1 MGKVSLSIPQPAPVT
16 PSTPIKTPQ
25 SIPVTP
31 IKTPQSI
38 PVTPIQVK
46 SNLLPE
52 LTRKEWIS
60 VLTAVFIVL
69 SVGFSLGFVTNVKR
83 VNDLSNIVSI
93 VDPLITIEKD
103 LNDKL
108 KIAAKQLDKID
119 DDDLYKVVM
128 EAKSKKIEIIKE
140 QLKDIET
147 FRSNHINSITVY
159 YNNKKDELKNK
170 EILYHR

>member
-1 MGKVSLSIPQPAPVT
+1 MGKVSLNIPEPKPVT
-16 PSTPIKTPQ
+16 LSTPIKTPQ
-25 SIPVTP
+25 PIPFTSSTP
-31 IKTPQSI
+31 VK
-38 PVTPIQVK
+38 TPIQVK

-128 EAKSKKIEIIKE
+128 EAKSKKMEIIKE

>member
-1 MGKVSLSIPQPAPVT
+1 MGKVSLSVPQPTPVT
-16 PSTPIKTPQ
+16 PST
-25 SIPVTP
+25 PVTP
-31 IKTPQSI
+31 IKTPH
-38 PVTPIQVK
+38 QVK

-60 VLTAVFIVL
+60 VLTAVFIVF
-69 SVGFSLGFVTNVKR
+69 SVGFSLGFVVNIKR
-83 VNDLSNIVSI
+83 VNDLSNVISI

-108 KIAAKQLDKID
+108 KLASKQLDKID

-128 EAKSKKIEIIKE
+128 EAKGKKIQIIKE

-159 YNNKKDELKNK
+159 YNNKKDELKKN

>member
-31 IKTPQSI
+31 VK
-38 PVTPIQVK
+38 TPIQVK

-69 SVGFSLGFVTNVKR
+69 SVGFSLGFVINVKR

-108 KIAAKQLDKID
+108 KLAAKQLDKID

>member
-1 MGKVSLSIPQPAPVT
+1 MGKVSLNIPEP
-16 PSTPIKTPQ
+16 K
-25 SIPVTP
+25 PVTP
-31 IKTPQSI
+31 IKTPQPITVTSST
-38 PVTPIQVK
+38 PVKTPIQVK

-69 SVGFSLGFVTNVKR
+69 SVGFSLGFVINVKR

-108 KIAAKQLDKID
+108 KVASKQLDKID

-128 EAKSKKIEIIKE
+128 EAKSKKMEIIKE

>member
-1 MGKVSLSIPQPAPVT
+1 MGKVSLNISQPSPVT

-25 SIPVTP
+25 P
-31 IKTPQSI
+31 
-38 PVTPIQVK
+38 TPIQVK

-69 SVGFSLGFVTNVKR
+69 SVGFSLGFVVNIKR
-83 VNDLSNIVSI
+83 VNDVSNIVSI

-128 EAKSKKIEIIKE
+128 EAKSKKMEIIKE

>member
-1 MGKVSLSIPQPAPVT
+1 MGKVSLSAPQPV
-16 PSTPIKTPQ
+16 K
-25 SIPVTP
+25 
-31 IKTPQSI
+31 
-38 PVTPIQVK
+38 TPIQVK

-60 VLTAVFIVL
+60 VLTAVFIVF
-69 SVGFSLGFVTNVKR
+69 SVGFSLGFVVNIKR
-83 VNDLSNIVSI
+83 VNDLSNVISI

-108 KIAAKQLDKID
+108 KLASKQLDKID

-128 EAKSKKIEIIKE
+128 EAKGKKIETIKE
-140 QLKDIET
+140 HLKDIEL

>member
-1 MGKVSLSIPQPAPVT
+1 MGKVSLSIPQPV
-16 PSTPIKTPQ
+16 K
-25 SIPVTP
+25 
-31 IKTPQSI
+31 
-38 PVTPIQVK
+38 TPIQVK

-69 SVGFSLGFVTNVKR
+69 SVGFSLGFVTNIKE
-83 VNDLSNIVSI
+83 VNDLSKIVSI

-108 KIAAKQLDKID
+108 KVAAKQLDKID

-128 EAKSKKIEIIKE
+128 EAKSKKMEIIKE

>member
-1 MGKVSLSIPQPAPVT
+1 MGKVSLSIPQPV
-16 PSTPIKTPQ
+16 K
-25 SIPVTP
+25 
-31 IKTPQSI
+31 
-38 PVTPIQVK
+38 TPIQVK

-83 VNDLSNIVSI
+83 VNDVSNIVSI

-128 EAKSKKIEIIKE
+128 EAKSKKMEIIKE

>member
-1 MGKVSLSIPQPAPVT
+1 MGKVSLSIPQPV
-16 PSTPIKTPQ
+16 K
-25 SIPVTP
+25 
-31 IKTPQSI
+31 
-38 PVTPIQVK
+38 TPIQVK

-128 EAKSKKIEIIKE
+128 EAKSKKMEIIKE

>member
-1 MGKVSLSIPQPAPVT
+1 MGKVSLSISQPAPVT
-16 PSTPIKTPQ
+16 PSTPIK
-25 SIPVTP
+25 
-31 IKTPQSI
+31 
-38 PVTPIQVK
+38 TPIQVK

-128 EAKSKKIEIIKE
+128 EAKSKKMEIIKE

>member
-1 MGKVSLSIPQPAPVT
+1 MGKVSLSAPQPTPVT
-16 PSTPIKTPQ
+16 PST
-25 SIPVTP
+25 PVTP
-31 IKTPQSI
+31 IKTPH
-38 PVTPIQVK
+38 QVK

-60 VLTAVFIVL
+60 VLTAVFIVF
-69 SVGFSLGFVTNVKR
+69 SVGFSLGFVVNIKR
-83 VNDLSNIVSI
+83 VNDLSNVISI

-108 KIAAKQLDKID
+108 KLASKQLDKID
-119 DDDLYKVVM
+119 DEDLYKVVM
-128 EAKSKKIEIIKE
+128 EAKGKKIQIIKE
-140 QLKDIET
+140 QMKDIET

-159 YNNKKDELKNK
+159 YNNKKDELKKN

>member
-1 MGKVSLSIPQPAPVT
+1 MGKVSLSISQPAPVT
-16 PSTPIKTPQ
+16 PSTPIK
-25 SIPVTP
+25 
-31 IKTPQSI
+31 
-38 PVTPIQVK
+38 TPIQVK

-108 KIAAKQLDKID
+108 KLAAKQLDKID

-128 EAKSKKIEIIKE
+128 EAKSKKMEIIKE
-140 QLKDIET
+140 QLKDIVT

>member
-1 MGKVSLSIPQPAPVT
+1 MGKVSLSIPHPV
-16 PSTPIKTPQ
+16 K
-25 SIPVTP
+25 
-31 IKTPQSI
+31 
-38 PVTPIQVK
+38 TPIQVK

-128 EAKSKKIEIIKE
+128 EAKSKKMEIIKE

>member
-1 MGKVSLSIPQPAPVT
+1 MGKVSLSAPQPTPVT
-16 PSTPIKTPQ
+16 PST
-25 SIPVTP
+25 PVTP
-31 IKTPQSI
+31 IKTPH
-38 PVTPIQVK
+38 QVK

-52 LTRKEWIS
+52 LTGKEWIS
-60 VLTAVFIVL
+60 VLTAVFIVF
-69 SVGFSLGFVTNVKR
+69 SVGFSLGFVVNIKR
-83 VNDLSNIVSI
+83 ANDLSNVISI
-93 VDPLITIEKD
+93 VDPLIKIEKD

-108 KIAAKQLDKID
+108 KLASKQLDKID

-128 EAKSKKIEIIKE
+128 EAKGKKIQIIKE

-159 YNNKKDELKNK
+159 YNNKKDELKKN

>member
-1 MGKVSLSIPQPAPVT
+1 MGKVSLSAPQPTPVT
-16 PSTPIKTPQ
+16 PST
-25 SIPVTP
+25 PVTP
-31 IKTPQSI
+31 IKTPH
-38 PVTPIQVK
+38 QVK

-60 VLTAVFIVL
+60 VLTAVFIVF
-69 SVGFSLGFVTNVKR
+69 SVGFSLGFVVNIKR
-83 VNDLSNIVSI
+83 VNDLSNVISI

-108 KIAAKQLDKID
+108 KLASKQLDKID

-128 EAKSKKIEIIKE
+128 EAKGKKIQIIKE
-140 QLKDIET
+140 QLKDIEI

>member
-1 MGKVSLSIPQPAPVT
+1 MGKISFNNPQPSPVT
-16 PSTPIKTPQ
+16 PSTPIKTP
-25 SIPVTP
+25 
-31 IKTPQSI
+31 TPQPT
-38 PVTPIQVK
+38 PVKTPIQVK

-83 VNDLSNIVSI
+83 VNDVSNIVSI

-108 KIAAKQLDKID
+108 KISSKQLDKID

-128 EAKSKKIEIIKE
+128 EAKSKKMEIIKE

>member
-1 MGKVSLSIPQPAPVT
+1 MGKVSLSAPQPTPVT
-16 PSTPIKTPQ
+16 PST
-25 SIPVTP
+25 PVTP
-31 IKTPQSI
+31 IKTPH
-38 PVTPIQVK
+38 QVK

-60 VLTAVFIVL
+60 VLTAVFIVF
-69 SVGFSLGFVTNVKR
+69 SVGFSLGFVVNIKR
-83 VNDLSNIVSI
+83 ANDLSNVISI

-103 LNDKL
+103 LDDKL
-108 KIAAKQLDKID
+108 KLASKQLDKID
-119 DDDLYKVVM
+119 DEDLYKVVM
-128 EAKSKKIEIIKE
+128 EAKGKKIQIIKE

-159 YNNKKDELKNK
+159 YNNKKDELKKN

>member
-1 MGKVSLSIPQPAPVT
+1 MGKVSLNIPQPTPVT
-16 PSTPIKTPQ
+16 PSTP
-25 SIPVTP
+25 VTP
-31 IKTPQSI
+31 VKTQH
-38 PVTPIQVK
+38 QVK

-60 VLTAVFIVL
+60 VLTAVFIVF
-69 SVGFSLGFVTNVKR
+69 SVGFSLGFVVNIKR
-83 VNDLSNIVSI
+83 TNDLSNVISI

-103 LNDKL
+103 LKDKL
-108 KIAAKQLDKID
+108 KLASKQLDKID

-128 EAKSKKIEIIKE
+128 EAKGKKIQTIKE
-140 QLKDIET
+140 HLKDIEL

-159 YNNKKDELKNK
+159 YNNKKDELKKN

>member
-1 MGKVSLSIPQPAPVT
+1 MGKVSLSAPQLV
-16 PSTPIKTPQ
+16 K
-25 SIPVTP
+25 
-31 IKTPQSI
+31 
-38 PVTPIQVK
+38 TPIQVK

-60 VLTAVFIVL
+60 VLTAVFIVF
-69 SVGFSLGFVTNVKR
+69 SVGFSLGFVVNIKR
-83 VNDLSNIVSI
+83 VNDLSNVISI

-108 KIAAKQLDKID
+108 KLASKQLDKID

-128 EAKSKKIEIIKE
+128 EAKGKKIQIIKE

>member
-1 MGKVSLSIPQPAPVT
+1 MGKVSLSAPQPTPVT
-16 PSTPIKTPQ
+16 PST
-25 SIPVTP
+25 PVTP
-31 IKTPQSI
+31 IKTPH
-38 PVTPIQVK
+38 QVK

-60 VLTAVFIVL
+60 VLTAVFIVF
-69 SVGFSLGFVTNVKR
+69 SVGFSLGFVVNIKR
-83 VNDLSNIVSI
+83 VNDLSNVISI
-93 VDPLITIEKD
+93 VDPLIIIEKD

-108 KIAAKQLDKID
+108 KLASKQLDKID

-128 EAKSKKIEIIKE
+128 EAKGKKIQIIKE
-140 QLKDIET
+140 QLKDIEI

-159 YNNKKDELKNK
+159 YNNKKDELKKN

>member
-31 IKTPQSI
+31 VK
-38 PVTPIQVK
+38 TPIQVK

-83 VNDLSNIVSI
+83 VNDVSNIVSI

-128 EAKSKKIEIIKE
+128 EAKSKKMEIIKE

>member
-1 MGKVSLSIPQPAPVT
+1 MGKVSLSAPQPTPVT
-16 PSTPIKTPQ
+16 PSTP
-25 SIPVTP
+25 VTP
-31 IKTPQSI
+31 IKTQH
-38 PVTPIQVK
+38 QVK

-60 VLTAVFIVL
+60 VLTAVFIVF
-69 SVGFSLGFVTNVKR
+69 SVGFSLGFVVNIKR
-83 VNDLSNIVSI
+83 VNDLSNVISI

-108 KIAAKQLDKID
+108 KLASKQLDKID

-128 EAKSKKIEIIKE
+128 EAKGKKIQIIKE

-159 YNNKKDELKNK
+159 YNNKKDELKKN

>member
-1 MGKVSLSIPQPAPVT
+1 MGKVSLNIPEPKPVT
-16 PSTPIKTPQ
+16 LSTPIKTPQ

-31 IKTPQSI
+31 VK
-38 PVTPIQVK
+38 TPIQVK

-69 SVGFSLGFVTNVKR
+69 SVGFSLGFVINVKR
-83 VNDLSNIVSI
+83 LNDVSNIVSI

-128 EAKSKKIEIIKE
+128 EAKSKKMEIIKE

>member
-1 MGKVSLSIPQPAPVT
+1 MGKVSLSVPQPTPVT
-16 PSTPIKTPQ
+16 PST
-25 SIPVTP
+25 PVTP
-31 IKTPQSI
+31 IKTPH
-38 PVTPIQVK
+38 QVK

-60 VLTAVFIVL
+60 VLTAVFIVF
-69 SVGFSLGFVTNVKR
+69 SVGFSLGFVVNIKR
-83 VNDLSNIVSI
+83 VNDLSNVISI

-108 KIAAKQLDKID
+108 KLASKQLDKID
-119 DDDLYKVVM
+119 DEDLYKVVM
-128 EAKSKKIEIIKE
+128 EAKGKKIQIIKE

-159 YNNKKDELKNK
+159 YNNKKDELKKN

>member
-1 MGKVSLSIPQPAPVT
+1 MGKVSLNIPEPKPV
-16 PSTPIKTPQ
+16 TPIKTPQ

-31 IKTPQSI
+31 VK
-38 PVTPIQVK
+38 TPIQVK

-60 VLTAVFIVL
+60 VLTAAFIVL

-128 EAKSKKIEIIKE
+128 EAKSKKMEIIKE

>member
-1 MGKVSLSIPQPAPVT
+1 MGKVSLNIPQPTPVKPST
-16 PSTPIKTPQ
+16 PSTPVKTLQ
-25 SIPVTP
+25 PVTP
-31 IKTPQSI
+31 VKTPH
-38 PVTPIQVK
+38 QVK

-60 VLTAVFIVL
+60 VLTAVFIVF
-69 SVGFSLGFVTNVKR
+69 SVGFSLGFVVNVKR
-83 VNDLSNIVSI
+83 VNDLSNVISI

-108 KIAAKQLDKID
+108 KLASKQLDKID

-128 EAKSKKIEIIKE
+128 EAKGKKIETIKE